1 MTKGKENSGWAWGN
15 QFGDPKRIRALEE
28 EAAHYRE
35 ELRRHTEEVEAL
47 KKEKSRLQAS
57 VKAKE
62 AIAAARR
69 Q

>member
-1 MTKGKENSGWAWGN
+1 MTKGKENNGFGN
-15 QFGDPKRIRALEE
+15 DKRIRALEE

-35 ELRRHTEEVEAL
+35 ELRRHTEEVERL
-47 KKEKSRLQAS
+47 KREKSRLAAS

-62 AIAAARR
+62 AIVAARR